1 MACIVDN
8 IYSLIE
14 SIGKG
19 NFGEVFK
26 TIKKGYNGYL
36 ATKKM
41 DSNFC
46 ELPQIWKRFSNEV
59 NVIMKMNHPN
69 IIKFIDLKRTVNHWY
84 LITEYANG
92 GSLSSNLKKYLS
104 IYHKPFSEEIT
115 QHLMK
120 QIVSAVKYL
129 HFNKIIHRDLKL
141 DNILV
146 NYPSDY
152 DKQTLNLKNS
162 QIKVI
167 DFGFATILNNPV
179 TFTALGTPNN
189 MDPKILEQ
197 INTGVP
203 NQGYNESVDIWSLG
217 TLCYEMVVGHS
228 PFTGVDM
235 QDLYQKVYNGDYQLP
250 LTLSEEIVS
259 FINSMLQQD
268 EEKRAN
274 AKQLMNHPF
283 LNNHISTFHPLDVRK
298 IEANYLSGGM
308 IKMKSK
314 EIEINNSNNNYDVW
328 SVFNQPGIFSEA
340 MSVNQIPTFNGPQM
354 IPQNQIIQ
362 NGFQSQNQLINQQ
375 QDLFYI

>member
-46 ELPQIWKRFSNEV
+46 ELPQNWKRFSNEV

-141 DNILV
+141 DN
-146 NYPSDY
+146 S
-152 DKQTLNLKNS
+152 
-162 QIKVI
+162 
-167 DFGFATILNNPV
+167 
-179 TFTALGTPNN
+179 TPNN

-298 IEANYLSGGM
+298 IEANYLPGGM
-308 IKMKSK
+308 INMKSK

-328 SVFNQPGIFSEA
+328 SVFNQPGIVSEA
-340 MSVNQIPTFNGPQM
+340 KSVNQIPTFNGPQI